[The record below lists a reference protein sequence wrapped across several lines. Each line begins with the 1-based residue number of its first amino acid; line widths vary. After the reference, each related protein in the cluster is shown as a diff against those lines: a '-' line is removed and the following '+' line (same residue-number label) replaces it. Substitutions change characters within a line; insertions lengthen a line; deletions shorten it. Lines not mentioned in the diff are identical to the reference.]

1 MSEIENQLP
10 ADIDTLHALMVAA
23 CAERDAAIAERET
36 AIGERDRALS
46 QIDRLRHLLRQLQ
59 RAHFGK
65 RSEKLDPDQL
75 LLTLEDIEQAIAESE
90 AHDDKKDAI
99 AAKVR
104 AEKRRANRGA
114 LPRHLPRV
122 DVTIAPEDTNC
133 PCCRT
138 PMHVIGEET
147 SERLDVIPAQFRVI
161 VTHRPKYA
169 CRACEEAP
177 VQAPAPER
185 LIKGGLP
192 TEAMVAYVLAAK
204 YAWHLPLYRQAQ
216 ILLSQ
221 GVAIER
227 ATLAFWV
234 GYAAAELKPLYLRLR
249 ELILGSLKIAVDE
262 TVAPVLDPGRG
273 RTKKGY
279 FWAIARD
286 DRPWGGTDP
295 PAIAYTYAPGRGAVH
310 ALKLLDTYHGIVQ
323 CDGYAAYKNI
333 ANAAYLGEAIT
344 LAFCWAHLRR
354 KFFEIAKGGSAP
366 IASEALDRIA
376 LLYAIEK
383 TIRGRSADERRAVR
397 QEKSKPLVLARA
409 TRARLGEVRHRR
421 SHPLRLEPL
430 GRARSLPRRRPHR
443 TRHQHRRE
451 RYASHCAQSK
461 ERALRRPRSRGGEL
475 GSHRLAC
482 RDLQI
487 AWRRSASLLRRRAH
501 KTRQS
506 LASLAPRRAH
516 ALGLG
521 GAAVHLSPRGVSRE
535 RETGSRSLHRKI
547 KLSEQWDRRTA
558 YDEKA
563 EQELKEKDLEARQ
576 NYYLSLQ
583 EAERKRMRGEI

>member
-75 LLTLEDIEQAIAESE
+75 LLTLEDIEQAIAENE

-279 FWAIARD
+279 LWAIARD

-383 TIRGRSADERRAVR
+383 TIRGRSADERRAMR
-397 QEKSKPLVLARA
+397 QEKSKPLVLALKIWLEEQL
-409 TRARLGEVRHRR
+409 ARVSAKSVIAEAIRYGLNHWDGLVRFLEDGRIELGRVDDWRGGCRRRGLTVSGGFRPRRCRSSLHGSVSSRR
-421 SHPLRLEPL
+421 SSNRACRFPAPGFLSFHQAFAL
-430 GRARSLPRRRPHR
+430 GRSSR
-443 TRHQHRRE
+443 
-451 RYASHCAQSK
+451 
-461 ERALRRPRSRGGEL
+461 LRGMRKSPSV
-475 GSHRLAC
+475 SC
-482 RDLQI
+482 R
-487 AWRRSASLLRRRAH
+487 
-501 KTRQS
+501 
-506 LASLAPRRAH
+506 
-516 ALGLG
+516 
-521 GAAVHLSPRGVSRE
+521 
-535 RETGSRSLHRKI
+535 
-547 KLSEQWDRRTA
+547 
-558 YDEKA
+558 
-563 EQELKEKDLEARQ
+563 
-576 NYYLSLQ
+576 
-583 EAERKRMRGEI
+583 